1 MSLDLADVV
10 GDDLGGVELV
20 LPVDGSPVELVVV
33 VVLVE
38 VEDVGDVL
46 PPLGLVLGLVL
57 LNYAQLARVVLD
69 ALLRIIGDI
78 RDNLRGRETP

>member
-10 GDDLGGVELV
+10 GDDLRGVELV

-69 ALLRIIGDI
+69 ALLRIIGNI
-78 RDNLRGRETP
+78 RDNSRV